1 MAVAH
6 MWCSAQCHPHN
17 TGSSPASAG
26 MRASNL
32 HIQPGS
38 KESVQLALVP
48 YHVGVLPLPVLCVET
63 ENEVQDVLEGR
74 TLCVGR

>member
-1 MAVAH
+1 
-6 MWCSAQCHPHN
+6 
-17 TGSSPASAG
+17 

-63 ENEVQDVLEGR
+63 ENEVQDVLAGR